1 MTDDTI
7 TTASTSEIAALSRR
21 TLERLMDKHAGLT
34 PAERESLTAA
44 RIAAVSEFNRRE
56 ESANAA
62 RKAVAAAARADEIR
76 SELSRHAAA
85 TQGDTEDAARERK
98 LRAPRVAQ
106 LSHEI
111 AQLEAGIA
119 S

>member
-7 TTASTSEIAALSRR
+7 ANASTSEVAELARR
-21 TLERLMDKHAGLT
+21 TLERLMDKYAGLT

-44 RIAAVSEFNRRE
+44 RIAAVGELARRE
-56 ESANAA
+56 DAA
-62 RKAVAAAARADEIR
+62 TAERKAGAAAARADEIR

-98 LRAPRVAQ
+98 LRAPRMAQ
-106 LSHEI
+106 LMHE
-111 AQLEAGIA
+111 AALLEGGLA